1 MPNIINELALAE
13 VSSILDEQNAV
24 ILIDPTGLK
33 ADESLQL
40 RSDLSKAGARM
51 KLAKAKLIR
60 RAVPAEVAEKIEA
73 GGSLAL
79 INGEDIAAAAK
90 VLKEL
95 EKEEKVAFKGGLIEG
110 NALDA
115 NEAKKLADLPSRE
128 ELYGMLCNV
137 LAAPL
142 VGTVR
147 VLNEIPT
154 SMVRVLSAIKEKQS

>member
-13 VSSILDEQNAV
+13 VSSILEAQDAV

-40 RSDLSKAGARM
+40 RSDLQKAGARM

-95 EKEEKVAFKGGLIEG
+95 EKEEKVTFKGGLIEG

-154 SMVRVLSAIKEKQS
+154 SMVRVLAAIKDKQS